1 MREGIRIVATP
12 GGIAIEWKGY
22 GPALGLP
29 PGPPGLGSNSVLPVR
44 VGAPGSFDVEGRTAL
59 ALGASCQ
66 MRGRVALVAPGLP
79 FAAVVPVLAPG
90 LVVVA
95 VFPAPALLGESE
107 SELKLELDSSFFSFV
122 LDFAAASLLLAA
134 AFGVFVS
141 SHARLLERVLTVALV
156 PVSVG
161 VVVFDVRVS
170 RLDDA
175 GAGAVAAFGAA
186 LVSGFG
192 PGAAA
197 ALGAFSF
204 AGAAAAATGVPTSVA
219 FPLVLVAGLVPL
231 GD

>member
-1 MREGIRIVATP
+1 MVLTP
-12 GGIAIEWKGY
+12 VGMAMEWKGY
-22 GPALGLP
+22 GHALGLP

-66 MRGRVALVAPGLP
+66 MRGRVALVAPGFP
-79 FAAVVPVLAPG
+79 FAAVVPVLALG
-90 LVVVA
+90 LVVA

-107 SELKLELDSSFFSFV
+107 SELKLELDSSSFV
-122 LDFAAASLLLAA
+122 LDFAAAPLLLAA

-161 VVVFDVRVS
+161 VVAFDVRVS

-175 GAGAVAAFGAA
+175 GAGAVAAFGTA

-197 ALGAFSF
+197 ALAAFSF